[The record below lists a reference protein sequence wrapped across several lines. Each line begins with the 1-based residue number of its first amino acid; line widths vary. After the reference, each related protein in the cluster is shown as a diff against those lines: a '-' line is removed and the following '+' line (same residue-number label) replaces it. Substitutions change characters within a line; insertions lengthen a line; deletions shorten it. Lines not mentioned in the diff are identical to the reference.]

1 MPIWVD
7 LRSERQNALAFKEHI
22 HCHNRIR
29 RNDGLHGMEVQ
40 HHREAKDAMLEWL
53 LWCNGSRMHS
63 TLRYLSPAKFGAI
76 NRFALGCC
84 L

>member
-1 MPIWVD
+1 
-7 LRSERQNALAFKEHI
+7 
-22 HCHNRIR
+22 
-29 RNDGLHGMEVQ
+29 MEVQ